1 MTELEHKRR
10 IAKNTAALYTR
21 MLVRLAVTL
30 YTSRIVLDILG
41 VDDFALYGIVGG
53 IVTLFTFLQT
63 ALNASTQRFLSYEL
77 GRGDMPAPS
86 NDASNTAAATHSSYA
101 KPGRDETPAPGHDA
115 ATSCGYAKPGRGTTT
130 ALGRVFGTSLTLF
143 TLLALLIT
151 LLGLTVGLWFLDN
164 KLVIPPDRLQA
175 VHWVLLFTLL
185 TTCVNLIQTPYNAS
199 IIAHE
204 KCLSMPGS
212 ALPTCCSNWAWFC

>member
-63 ALNASTQRFLSYEL
+63 ALNASTQRF
-77 GRGDMPAPS
+77 
-86 NDASNTAAATHSSYA
+86 
-101 KPGRDETPAPGHDA
+101 
-115 ATSCGYAKPGRGTTT
+115 
-130 ALGRVFGTSLTLF
+130 
-143 TLLALLIT
+143 
-151 LLGLTVGLWFLDN
+151 
-164 KLVIPPDRLQA
+164 
-175 VHWVLLFTLL
+175 
-185 TTCVNLIQTPYNAS
+185 
-199 IIAHE
+199 
-204 KCLSMPGS
+204 
-212 ALPTCCSNWAWFC
+212 